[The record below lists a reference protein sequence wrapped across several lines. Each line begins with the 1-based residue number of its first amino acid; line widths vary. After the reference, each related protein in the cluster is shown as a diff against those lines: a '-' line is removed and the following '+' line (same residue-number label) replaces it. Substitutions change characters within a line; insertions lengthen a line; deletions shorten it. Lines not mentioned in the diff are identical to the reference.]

1 METAVIVDLP
11 STTTGTI
18 SKRLVRLRNEVG
30 AMAMGRVLTLLV
42 AVDETGADEAIVAA
56 NDATRQHP
64 ARIIVVVRGN
74 GRGKRRLDAQIR
86 VGGDAGASEI
96 VVLRLYGALAD
107 HGDAVVT
114 PLLLPD
120 SPIVVWW
127 PGEPPADVAS
137 SPLGMLAH
145 RRITDAA
152 PCANPCRQLK
162 RRAQHYTSGDTDL
175 TWTRITRWRALL
187 AATLD
192 YPPFEPI
199 TSATVT
205 AEPDCASAFLLA
217 GWLAGA
223 LDISVLQARSQVGT
237 GLVSVRLQ
245 RDGGPI
251 DLVRAAGQVASLAQ
265 PNQPM
270 REVALLEPGLSESLA
285 AELRRLD
292 ADQVYAAALCLG
304 LPKVSKRSVTQ
315 SEAIRAG
322 EAPERP
328 TLTRSGSSAVSS
340 RSLGRV
346 EPRMGAPDPARLQDA
361 VDERLEEVE
370 TRRYEIRSDKQTL
383 ATAVTERIA
392 ENLSD
397 AVEQRG
403 IAHLCL
409 TGGSMGSAVVQ
420 ALADDTAG
428 AAWWSKVHVWWG
440 DERFVPRGHPER
452 NDRQADDAGL
462 EQLGVPSS
470 SVHRLLGARE
480 GCGDHG
486 DADEPDNSDGVLHD
500 LAGLPH
506 AATEYAVQLASLAQP
521 ALEAEETPSPI
532 FDVMLLGMG
541 PDTHVASLF
550 PGRGEVLLHDTGV
563 TTVAVTNSPKPP
575 PLRVSLTVPA
585 LRGSRA
591 VFFIVAGAD
600 KAEAVKRA
608 RHSDSNDPD
617 APASWVRG
625 RHETVWWLDAAAAK
639 LLTPPR

>member
-18 SKRLVRLRNEVG
+18 SKRLVSLRNEVG

-42 AVDETGADEAIVAA
+42 VVDETGADEAIAAA

-74 GRGKRRLDAQIR
+74 GRGKQRLDAQIR

-120 SPIVVWW
+120 SPIVAWW
-127 PGEPPADVAS
+127 PGEPPADVAA
-137 SPLGMLAH
+137 SPLGRLAH
-145 RRITDAA
+145 RRITDAE
-152 PCANPCRQLK
+152 PCTNPARQLK
-162 RRAQHYTSGDTDL
+162 RRAQHYSSGDTDL

-192 YPPFEPI
+192 YPPFEPV
-199 TSATVT
+199 TAATVT
-205 AEPDCASAFLLA
+205 AEPDCASASLLA

-223 LDISVLQARSQVGT
+223 LDIPVLRARSQVGT

-245 RDGGPI
+245 RDSGPT

-265 PNQPM
+265 PSQPT

-292 ADQVYAAALCLG
+292 ADQVYAAALCDG

-315 SEAIRAG
+315 SEAIRTG

-328 TLTRSGSSAVSS
+328 TLARSGSNNVSS
-340 RSLGRV
+340 RALGRV
-346 EPRMGAPDPARLQDA
+346 EPQMGAPDPDRLQDA
-361 VDERLEEVE
+361 VDERLDDVE
-370 TRRYEIRSDKQTL
+370 SSRYEVHPDKVAL
-383 ATAVTERIA
+383 ATAVTKRIA
-392 ENLSD
+392 GHLSD

-403 IAHLCL
+403 VAHLCL
-409 TGGSMGSAVVQ
+409 TGGSMGNAVVQ
-420 ALADDTAG
+420 ALASGTAG
-428 AAWWSKVHVWWG
+428 APWWSKVHIWWG
-440 DERFVPRGHPER
+440 DERFVPRGHPDR

-462 EQLGVPSS
+462 GQLGVPSE
-470 SVHRLLGARE
+470 SVHRLLGARS
-480 GCGDHG
+480 GLD
-486 DADEPDNSDGVLHD
+486 PLDNSVGSDESGEVEQD
-500 LAGLPH
+500 LAGLPQ
-506 AATEYAVQLASLAQP
+506 ATTEYAVQLASLAQP
-521 ALEAEETPSPI
+521 TQEAGETPSPI

-550 PGRGEVLLHDTGV
+550 PGRGEVLLDDSSV

-600 KAEAVKRA
+600 KADAVKQTRNA
-608 RHSDSNDPD
+608 DPNDPD
-617 APASWVRG
+617 IPASWVRG
-625 RHETVWWLDAAAAK
+625 QQETVWWLDSAAAEK
-639 LLTPPR
+639 V